1 MEECSIV
8 YFAGYLAKRCID
20 NFKCQNCESSI
31 IEQDILNDPNQLLIT
46 FKTFENISYANTQG
60 LNKPSNYLISLCKIG
75 LNTIAKVFNDIK
87 SEKWLVYQMLQIIL
101 KEINKKYLEFEH
113 MECKD
118 HYIFMLKL
126 FLVTIIYKECK
137 HLSNEENTYRQTNKI
152 PEKLRILINK

>member
-1 MEECSIV
+1 MEECSII
-8 YFAGYLAKRCID
+8 YFAGYLAKCCID

-46 FKTFENISYANTQG
+46 FKTFENISYPNDQG
-60 LNKPSNYLISLCKIG
+60 LKKPSNYLVSLCKIG
-75 LNTIAKVFNDIK
+75 LNTFARVFNDIK
-87 SEKWLVYQMLQIIL
+87 SEKRFVYQMLQIIL

-126 FLVTIIYKECK
+126 LLVTRIYKECK
-137 HLSNEENTYRQTNKI
+137 YLSNEENAYKQTNKV
-152 PEKLRILINK
+152 PAKLRILTNK